1 MTWHNALS
9 FVLYCMFLY
18 EYSHKIRIKTTH
30 SIFMWLIARI
40 SCLFG
45 LFFFC
50 FFFSWPSTSWWF
62 LFLFTSSG
70 NNVTRKVFLS
80 VSISLSCLYLPL
92 PPSPSLSL
100 SLSLFISQSLFI
112 SLSLSFSVSIP
123 PSHYPPITLPISPH
137 SFSLTPSLF
146 PSYN

>member
-45 LFFFC
+45 LFFSV
-50 FFFSWPSTSWWF
+50 FFSPDLQLHDDFYFCSLQVEIMSRGRSF
-62 LFLFTSSG
+62 C
-70 NNVTRKVFLS
+70 LS
-80 VSISLSCLYLPL
+80 LSLSLVSIYLSLPL
-92 PPSPSLSL
+92 PPSP